1 MSYFIAGTDT
11 GVGKTLVSCALLHGF
26 AALGKSVVG
35 MKPVAAGCDERDQNE
50 DVGQLR
56 AASNILASGGQINPY
71 CFAQPVAPH
80 LAARFTG
87 IRINFARIMESFSEL
102 NAQADVVI
110 VEGAG
115 GFRVPL
121 NDEQDSADLAVQLG
135 LPIILV
141 VGMRLGCLNHALLT
155 VEAIVA
161 RGLTLAGWVAN
172 VPEADGTT
180 RRCEASGAG
189 VPSNRLFPQTAG
201 YTITSDL
208 ASVVGSPSRMASS
221 STSNV
226 SKAGMAML
234 DENIAALRQRIHAP
248 LLGIVPYLEQPDA
261 RAAASF
267 LNLASLEQAD
277 LHD

>member
-1 MSYFIAGTDT
+1 MSYFITGTDT

-50 DVGQLR
+50 DVRQLR

-71 CFAQPVAPH
+71 CFAQAVAPH

-121 NDEQDSADLAVQLG
+121 NDEQDSAYLAVQLG
-135 LPIILV
+135 LPVILV

-155 VEAIVA
+155 VEAILA

-172 VPEADGTT
+172 VPEVDGAT

-189 VPSNRLFPQTAG
+189 APSSRLLPQTAG
-201 YTITSDL
+201 Y
-208 ASVVGSPSRMASS
+208 A
-221 STSNV
+221 SNV
-226 SKAGMAML
+226 SKAHMAML

-248 LLGIVPYLEQPDA
+248 LLGIVPHLEQPDA

-267 LNLASLEQAD
+267 LNLASLEQID